1 MCRWKRRRSDFTDTL
16 SSKHKQVD
24 RVWYIFIA
32 LSVMYRLTLA
42 AMIKSF
48 QHKGLRGF
56 YETGTTRGIRADH
69 AKRLSR
75 MLQFM
80 DRATLPG
87 DLDLPGWRLHPLKGE
102 LSEYWSLSVSGN
114 WRVIFRFVGSDIELV
129 DYLDYH

>member
-1 MCRWKRRRSDFTDTL
+1 MCRWKRRSEIFGKNSPAQHL
-16 SSKHKQVD
+16 SSDNV
-24 RVWYIFIA
+24 RYIVTA
-32 LSVMYRLTLA
+32 PGVMYRLTLA
-42 AMIKSF
+42 AMSKSF

-87 DLDLPGWRLHPLKGE
+87 HLDLPGWRLHPLKGE
-102 LSEYWSLSVSGN
+102 LSEYWSLSGSGN

>member
-1 MCRWKRRRSDFTDTL
+1 MCRWKRRPEVFGKNSPAQHISSDN
-16 SSKHKQVD
+16 V
-24 RVWYIFIA
+24 RYIVTA